1 MQLLQQRQRGE
12 GSIYE
17 NPRSRYLWIKYYSAG
32 KPVREIES
40 NCRSGQSR

>member
-32 KPVREIES
+32 KPVRES
-40 NCRSGQSR
+40 S